1 MPTPNIKPTSALYEL
16 LEWSITRPDW
26 IRDALRRIVS
36 KGGVDDADLKE
47 LERICRAA
55 HNVDNNLAPAI
66 AVEPLNKTHLPPA
79 PGAAQSV
86 SLVSIGALKH
96 VNRLPSNQVIPF
108 GPAPGLTVIYGD
120 NGSGKSGYARVIKK
134 ACRARGVPP
143 IIRADAFAPAT
154 LVRASAEIVFQVG
167 GTNIPVTWTDGTS
180 ADPRLANVFVFDS
193 FSAGHYVNEDNPAAF
208 TPYGLDVLPVLSK
221 TCDAIRESIEQDINK
236 KNSEIA
242 TVASNWKYDAAT
254 HVGKLVQKLSAVT
267 KDADVDA
274 LCGLD
279 SAQKKELHD
288 LQEALKS
295 DPVQKAK
302 ETRASAARLDAF
314 ANSIVST
321 AAAFADD
328 AIVSLRK
335 LVEEVKSAEAA
346 ATAFASGQFD
356 ADYLEGTGTAV
367 WRALWEAGREY
378 SVSGA
383 YKEQPFPYTENQ
395 ARCVLCQQELDE
407 EAVKR
412 LKAFEAFCADKSQQ
426 LATQLAVRLTAS
438 TEKAALLQ
446 RISPELE
453 KLDADLVALS
463 PEQRAAVVA
472 FSNNA
477 DAQMKTILENLKVK
491 SWQIPGA
498 LPASPA
504 AAIRDLC
511 IALETR
517 AKTEESASDPETRK
531 KFVAKRSELE
541 AREWLSGVKADVLAQ
556 IGRHKVLMKVGSCQR
571 DTSTAAITT
580 KSNELSKQFV
590 TDAFRLRFG
599 SELKALGLRTLG
611 VTLEPIHGKKGETKF
626 GLRLTSAISKKV
638 VDIASEGELRC
649 VALAAF
655 LAELSQ
661 VSHSSA
667 LVFDDPVSS
676 LDHGHREK
684 IAGRIVDES
693 KTRQVVVFTHDAVFL
708 NDLQSYADRGVVRA
722 EICYL
727 EWGGNIPGQY
737 VKGLPWSLKSVD
749 DRIDKLEK
757 EHKAIAKVWNAVPNE
772 GNVQAMRHAYSWLRA
787 SLERMIEKEIFSDV
801 VFRFRSYIDVKKL
814 NSVIGFNST
823 ECAELQRL
831 MQRCHDITEAHDP
844 AQAKQMAVPEP
855 NDLAADVAAA
865 KQLLDDIR
873 IRRKA
878 VSAAQAAAKGQA
890 VSATLL

>member
-1 MPTPNIKPTSALYEL
+1 MPTPIIKPTSALYEL
-16 LEWSITRPDW
+16 LAWSITRPDCV
-26 IRDALRRIVS
+26 RDALRRIVV
-36 KGGVDDADLKE
+36 KGGVNDADLKE

-55 HNVDNNLAPAI
+55 HKADNIVAPAI
-66 AVEPLNKTHLPPA
+66 AVEPLTKAHLPPA

-108 GPAPGLTVIYGD
+108 GPSPGLTVIYGD

-154 LVRASAEIVFQVG
+154 LLKASAEIVFQVG
-167 GTNIPVTWTDGTS
+167 KTDIPVIWTDGTS

-193 FSAGHYVNEDNPAAF
+193 FSAVHYVNDDNPAAF

-221 TCDAIRESIEQDINK
+221 TCDAIRESIERDINK

-302 ETRASAARLDAF
+302 ETRASAARLDTF
-314 ANSIVST
+314 ANSIAST
-321 AAAFADD
+321 AAALADD
-328 AIVSLRK
+328 AIEALRK
-335 LVEEVKSAEAA
+335 LVLEVKSAEAA
-346 ATAFASGQFD
+346 AKAFATGQFN
-356 ADYLEGTGTAV
+356 ADYLEGTGTAL

-378 SVSGA
+378 SVSDA
-383 YKEQPFPYTENQ
+383 YKEQPFPNIENQ
-395 ARCVLCQQELDE
+395 ARCVLCQQDLDD

-412 LKAFEAFCADKSQQ
+412 LKAFEAFCTDKSQQ
-426 LATQLAVRLTAS
+426 LAIQLAVRLTAS
-438 TEKAALLQ
+438 IENAALLQ

-453 KLDADLVALS
+453 KLDADLIALS

-477 DAQMKTILENLKVK
+477 DARMKTVLENLKVK
-491 SWQIPGA
+491 SWQIPAA
-498 LPASPA
+498 LPATPA
-504 AAIRDLC
+504 AAVKDLC
-511 IALETR
+511 TALESR

-531 KFVAKRSELE
+531 KLDAKRSELD

-556 IGRHKVLMKVGSCQR
+556 IGRYKVVTKLERCKS

-580 KSNELSKQFV
+580 KSTELTKQFV
-590 TDAFRLRFG
+590 TDAFRLKFS

-684 IAGRIVDES
+684 IAARIVEEC
-693 KTRQVVVFTHDAVFL
+693 KTRQVIVFTHDAVFL
-708 NDLQSYADRGVVRA
+708 NDLKSYAERGSVNP

-727 EWGGNIPGQY
+727 EWGGNIPGRY
-737 VKGLPWSLKSVD
+737 AKGLPWALKSVE
-749 DRIDKLEK
+749 DRFDKLEK
-757 EHKAIAKVWNAVPNE
+757 EQKEIARVWNPVPNE
-772 GNVQAMRHAYSWLRA
+772 ENVQSMQHAYSWLRA

-814 NSVIGFNST
+814 NGVIGFTSA
-823 ECAELQRL
+823 ECDELQRL
-831 MQRCHDITEAHDP
+831 VQRCHNITEAHDP
-844 AQAKQMAVPEP
+844 AQAKQIAVPAP
-855 NDLAADVAAA
+855 TDLSADIAAA
-865 KQLLDDIR
+865 KQLLEDIR
-873 IRRKA
+873 KRRKA
-878 VSAAQAAAKGQA
+878 VTSAQAPSNLLPA
-890 VSATLL
+890 VPTST